1 MKPVLKPLCA
11 ALGAAGVLAGV
22 SGGAWASGFQ
32 LMEQNASQLGNA
44 YAGTAAAAE
53 DASTIFFNP
62 AGMSYLKGRDLAV
75 SLNAIKTSAKFS
87 NAGSSYT
94 VGGAPLP
101 PGVIPAPGLP
111 PLIGDGGDAGDLALL
126 PAVYYAHA
134 IDSKWSLG
142 ISVNA
147 PFGLKTEY
155 DAPWIGAFQGIK
167 SELLTMA
174 ITPTV
179 SYKAA
184 PDLSIG
190 FGIRAQKAD
199 ATLTNLGG
207 TGGVTQLEGDDWGYG
222 FSLGILWQATPATR
236 LGAAYQSRINYT
248 LEGDVTGTDILAA
261 TGGAT
266 AILPVTADLT
276 LPDILTFSAAH
287 QLNSKWDILA
297 DIAWTNWS
305 KFQELRVVGP
315 TGATL
320 TFVPQNWDD
329 TWRFALGA
337 NYKYNSQWKF
347 RFGVAYDQTP
357 TSDQFRTVRIPDEDR
372 IWVAVGVQYKLSPNS
387 VLDVGY
393 SHIFVDDPKINKT
406 ETLGAGP
413 VGTRVLGEYDADVN
427 IFGVQFS
434 HSF

>member
-1 MKPVLKPLCA
+1 
-11 ALGAAGVLAGV
+11 
-22 SGGAWASGFQ
+22 
-32 LMEQNASQLGNA
+32 
-44 YAGTAAAAE
+44 
-53 DASTIFFNP
+53 
-62 AGMSYLKGRDLAV
+62 
-75 SLNAIKTSAKFS
+75 
-87 NAGSSYT
+87 

-101 PGVIPAPGLP
+101 PGVVPSPLLP
-111 PLIGDGGDAGDLALL
+111 PLVGDGGDAGGWALL

-155 DAPWIGAFQGIK
+155 DVPWIGAFQAIK
-167 SELLTMA
+167 SELVTMA

-179 SYKAA
+179 SYKAT
-184 PDLSIG
+184 PDVSLG

-236 LGAAYQSRINYT
+236 LGAAYQSRIDYT

-261 TGGAT
+261 TAGAS
-266 AILPVTADLT
+266 AILPVTADLK
-276 LPDILTFSAAH
+276 LPDILTFSVAH
-287 QLNSKWDILA
+287 QLNSKWDVLA

-305 KFQELRVVGP
+305 QFQEIRVVGP

-320 TFVPQNWDD
+320 SVVPQNWDD

-357 TSDQFRTVRIPDEDR
+357 TSDQFRTARVPDEDR

-413 VGTRVLGEYDADVN
+413 VGTRLLGEYDADVN